1 MKSFIFARIHSR
13 INARA
18 AARENNCPLYTHSD
32 VMFYRQI
39 KPMIAAIK
47 A

>member
-1 MKSFIFARIHSR
+1 MKSFIQSRIHSR

-18 AARENNCPLYTHSD
+18 AAKNANENLYTHSD
-32 VMFYRQI
+32 IMFFRQI
-39 KPMIAAIK
+39 KPMIALIK

>member
-1 MKSFIFARIHSR
+1 MKAFIQSKIHNR

-18 AARENNCPLYTHSD
+18 AAKANQCQLYTHSD
-32 VMFYRQI
+32 VMFLRQI
-39 KPMIAAIK
+39 KPIIAALK

>member
-1 MKSFIFARIHSR
+1 MKSFIQSRIHSR

-18 AARENNCPLYTHSD
+18 AAKANNCQLYTHTD

-39 KPMIAAIK
+39 KPMIAALK